1 MLLQIEQE
9 RVANQDKEMDEVK
22 LKSMV
27 AAKIIRQLTEEQ
39 GNGNIRSA
47 GNGRAVEGSTPKY
60 SAKVSLCC
68 MPASKIYHRAY
79 TDRHT
84 LPRFLPPGQSA
95 KRTN

>member
-39 GNGNIRSA
+39 GNGNI
-47 GNGRAVEGSTPKY
+47 
-60 SAKVSLCC
+60 
-68 MPASKIYHRAY
+68 
-79 TDRHT
+79 
-84 LPRFLPPGQSA
+84 
-95 KRTN
+95 